1 MPIMGSAATKSW
13 NIRSDKEAAMSFVT
27 HEQQNLVYLTSPL
40 LEGVRHG
47 FSTRRGGVSPAPW
60 DTLNLGPG
68 RGDAPENVRENY
80 RRFCGC
86 VGMASER
93 TVLSLQV
100 HRDDVRLCTAAD
112 AGKGLIRERDYEADA
127 LITAER
133 DLPLVVFSA
142 DCGILLLHDPEAG
155 CVGAVHAGWRGCAA
169 GIVEKAVREMVR
181 LLGARPERILAAV
194 GPCIG
199 QCCFET
205 DSDVPEA
212 MAASALGTESEAY
225 WERRGAKYHVD
236 LAGLNRQWL
245 LHAGVLPEHIDVCG
259 LCTACRPDLFW
270 SHRKMGN
277 ARGAQ
282 VAMIC
287 L

>member
-1 MPIMGSAATKSW
+1 
-13 NIRSDKEAAMSFVT
+13 MSFVT
-27 HEQQNLVYLTSPL
+27 HDQNELVWFTAPL
-40 LEGVRHG
+40 LDGVRHG

-80 RRFCGC
+80 RRFFGC
-86 VGMASER
+86 TGAVPER
-93 TVLSLQV
+93 AVLSLQV
-100 HRDDVRLCTAAD
+100 HRDDVRLCKADD
-112 AGKGLIRERDYEADA
+112 AGKGLFRERDYKADA

-142 DCGILLLHDPEAG
+142 DCGTVLLHDPDAG

-169 GIVEKAVREMVR
+169 GIVEKTVREMVR
-181 LLGARPERILAAV
+181 LLGARPERILAAL

-199 QCCFET
+199 KCCFET

-212 MAASALGTESEAY
+212 MRTSALGAEAEPY
-225 WERRGAKYHVD
+225 LERRGEKWHVD

-245 LHAGVLPEHIDVCG
+245 LCAGVAPDHIDVCG

-270 SHRKMGN
+270 SHRKMGE
-277 ARGAQ
+277 ARGVQAA
-282 VAMIC
+282 VIS

>member
-1 MPIMGSAATKSW
+1 MPFSTHTRDGLVWLSA
-13 NIRSDKEAAMSFVT
+13 
-27 HEQQNLVYLTSPL
+27 PL
-40 LEGVRHG
+40 LQGIHHG
-47 FSTRRGGVSPAPW
+47 FSTRKGGVSPAPW
-60 DTLNLGPG
+60 DSLNLGPG
-68 RGDAPENVRENY
+68 RGDAPEHVLENY
-80 RRFCGC
+80 RRFCLA
-86 VGMASER
+86 VGTDPHR
-93 TVLSLQV
+93 TVLARQV
-100 HRDDVRLCTAAD
+100 HETTVLHATSKDC
-112 AGKGLIRERDYEADA
+112 GKGLFRERDYTADA
-127 LITAER
+127 LITNEPGLA
-133 DLPLVVFSA
+133 LVVFSA

-169 GIVEKAVREMVR
+169 GIVEKTVREMVR
-181 LLGARPERILAAV
+181 LLGARPERIRAAV

-199 QCCFET
+199 KCCFET

-212 MAASALGTESEAY
+212 MQASALGAEAEPY

-245 LHAGVLPEHIDVCG
+245 LHAGVAPEHIDVCG

>member
-1 MPIMGSAATKSW
+1 MT
-13 NIRSDKEAAMSFVT
+13 FVN
-27 HEQQNLVYLTSPL
+27 HEQNDLVWLTSPL
-40 LEGVRHG
+40 VEGVRHG

-80 RRFCGC
+80 RRFFGC
-86 VGMASER
+86 TGAVPER
-93 TVLSLQV
+93 AVLSLQV

-112 AGKGLIRERDYEADA
+112 AGKGLVRERDYEADA

-169 GIVEKAVREMVR
+169 GIVEKTVREMVR
-181 LLGARPERILAAV
+181 LLGARPERIRAAV

-199 QCCFET
+199 KCCFET

-212 MAASALGTESEAY
+212 MQASALGAEAEPY

>member
-1 MPIMGSAATKSW
+1 MT
-13 NIRSDKEAAMSFVT
+13 FVN
-27 HEQQNLVYLTSPL
+27 HEQNGLVYLTSPL
-40 LEGVRHG
+40 LDGVRHG

-80 RRFCGC
+80 RQFFGC
-86 VGMASER
+86 TGAVPER
-93 TVLSLQV
+93 AVLSLQV

-112 AGKGLIRERDYEADA
+112 AGKGLVRERDYEADA

-181 LLGARPERILAAV
+181 LLGARPERILAAL

-199 QCCFET
+199 KCCFET

-212 MAASALGTESEAY
+212 MRASALGTEAEAY

-270 SHRKMGN
+270 SHRKMGE
-277 ARGAQ
+277 ARGVQAA
-282 VAMIC
+282 VIS

>member
-1 MPIMGSAATKSW
+1 MT
-13 NIRSDKEAAMSFVT
+13 FVN
-27 HEQQNLVYLTSPL
+27 HEQNGLVYLTSPL
-40 LEGVRHG
+40 LDGVRHG

-80 RRFCGC
+80 RRFFGC
-86 VGMASER
+86 TGAVPER
-93 TVLSLQV
+93 AVLSLQV

-112 AGKGLIRERDYEADA
+112 AGKGLVRERDYEADA

-169 GIVEKAVREMVR
+169 GIVEKTVREMVR
-181 LLGARPERILAAV
+181 LLGARPERIRAAV

-199 QCCFET
+199 KCCFET

-212 MAASALGTESEAY
+212 MQASALGAEAEPY

-245 LHAGVLPEHIDVCG
+245 LHAGVAPEHIDVCG

>member
-1 MPIMGSAATKSW
+1 
-13 NIRSDKEAAMSFVT
+13 MSFVT
-27 HEQQNLVYLTSPL
+27 HAQNDLVWLTSPL

-68 RGDAPENVRENY
+68 RGDTPENVRENY
-80 RRFCGC
+80 RRFFGC
-86 VGMASER
+86 TGAAPER
-93 TVLSLQV
+93 AVLSLQV
-100 HRDDVRLCTAAD
+100 HRDHVRPCTAAD
-112 AGKGLIRERDYEADA
+112 AGKGLVRERDYEADA

-169 GIVEKAVREMVR
+169 GIVEKTVREMVR
-181 LLGARPERILAAV
+181 LLGARPERIRAAV

-199 QCCFET
+199 KCCFET

-212 MAASALGTESEAY
+212 MQASALGAEAEPY

-245 LHAGVLPEHIDVCG
+245 LHAGVAPEHIDVCG

>member
-1 MPIMGSAATKSW
+1 MT
-13 NIRSDKEAAMSFVT
+13 FVN
-27 HEQQNLVYLTSPL
+27 HEQNDLVWLTSPL
-40 LEGVRHG
+40 LDGVRHG

-68 RGDAPENVRENY
+68 RGDAPENVAENY
-80 RRFCGC
+80 RRLLGA
-86 VGMASER
+86 VGVEPELA
-93 TVLSLQV
+93 VLSLQV

-169 GIVEKAVREMVR
+169 GIVEKTVREMVR

-199 QCCFET
+199 KCCFET
-205 DSDVPEA
+205 DGDVPEA
-212 MAASALGTESEAY
+212 MMTSALGAEAEAY

>member
-1 MPIMGSAATKSW
+1 
-13 NIRSDKEAAMSFVT
+13 MSFVN
-27 HEQQNLVYLTSPL
+27 HEQNGLVYLTSPL
-40 LEGVRHG
+40 LDGVRHG

-80 RRFCGC
+80 RRFFGC
-86 VGMASER
+86 TGAVPER
-93 TVLSLQV
+93 AVLSLQV

-112 AGKGLIRERDYEADA
+112 AGKGLVRERDYEADA

-169 GIVEKAVREMVR
+169 GIVEKTVREMVR
-181 LLGARPERILAAV
+181 LLGARPERIRAAV

-199 QCCFET
+199 KCCFET

-212 MAASALGTESEAY
+212 MQASALGAEAEPY

-245 LHAGVLPEHIDVCG
+245 LHAGVAPEHIDVCG

>member
-1 MPIMGSAATKSW
+1 MT
-13 NIRSDKEAAMSFVT
+13 FVN
-27 HEQQNLVYLTSPL
+27 HEQNGLVYLTSPL
-40 LEGVRHG
+40 LDGVRHG

-80 RRFCGC
+80 RRFFGYTGA
-86 VGMASER
+86 VPER
-93 TVLSLQV
+93 AVLSLQV

-112 AGKGLIRERDYEADA
+112 AGKGLVRERDYEADA

-169 GIVEKAVREMVR
+169 GIVEKTVREMVR

-199 QCCFET
+199 KCCFET

-212 MAASALGTESEAY
+212 MQA
-225 WERRGAKYHVD
+225 RRGDTFMEVHIPATPMMVTQASTRLWSLLRLLWMSLLSTTPD
-236 LAGLNRQWL
+236 TAPMARAVTLNS
-245 LHAGVLPEHIDVCG
+245 
-259 LCTACRPDLFW
+259 T
-270 SHRKMGN
+270 GN
-277 ARGAQ
+277 AICDTVTEPVPELAWTKAAQ
-282 VAMIC
+282 TLKATRATASSRATT
-287 L
+287 

>member
-1 MPIMGSAATKSW
+1 
-13 NIRSDKEAAMSFVT
+13 MSFVT
-27 HEQQNLVYLTSPL
+27 HAQNDLVWLTAPSL
-40 LEGVRHG
+40 DGVRHG

-68 RGDAPENVRENY
+68 RGDAPENMRENY
-80 RRFCGC
+80 RRFFGC
-86 VGMASER
+86 TGAAPER
-93 TVLSLQV
+93 AVLSLQV
-100 HRDDVRLCTAAD
+100 HRDHVRLCTAAD
-112 AGKGLIRERDYEADA
+112 AGKGLVRERDYEADA
-127 LITAER
+127 LITAEQ

-142 DCGILLLHDPEAG
+142 DCGILLLHDPDAG

-169 GIVEKAVREMVR
+169 GIVEKTVREMVR

-199 QCCFET
+199 PCCFET

-212 MAASALGTESEAY
+212 VRASALGAEAEPY
-225 WERRGAKYHVD
+225 LERRGAKYHVD

-245 LHAGVLPEHIDVCG
+245 LHAGVTPEHIDVCG